1 MDFCE
6 KLFSENSITHLIH
19 CAAKWNGHNQDS
31 SIFYNN
37 VLAVNNILFS
47 AKPKLKK
54 IVFIS
59 SSGVYGD
66 GDFNESI
73 NIPFP
78 KSSYGISKLLGE
90 KLIIQFSKIKKFDF
104 TIYRPFHLVSP
115 EEVFRINSS
124 HVCTDMCYKIF
135 ECNEVISMDKLSED
149 RHIGFTWVEDF
160 VDAIIDN
167 LDNFKTNNQIFNIG
181 TSELHSVRDLVNE
194 ILVFADENDLNFNN
208 QNTFF
213 KSQPIIYELDSRF
226 KKIKECCDWERKTNF
241 SNCIAKYITHKY
253 L

>member
-1 MDFCE
+1 
-6 KLFSENSITHLIH
+6 
-19 CAAKWNGHNQDS
+19 
-31 SIFYNN
+31 
-37 VLAVNNILFS
+37 
-47 AKPKLKK
+47 
-54 IVFIS
+54 
-59 SSGVYGD
+59 
-66 GDFNESI
+66 
-73 NIPFP
+73 
-78 KSSYGISKLLGE
+78 
-90 KLIIQFSKIKKFDF
+90 
-104 TIYRPFHLVSP
+104 
-115 EEVFRINSS
+115 
-124 HVCTDMCYKIF
+124 MCYKIF

-226 KKIKECCDWERKTNF
+226 KKIKECCD
-241 SNCIAKYITHKY
+241 
-253 L
+253 